1 MKSKSYINPIT
12 ERIIKEAK
20 KQNKSI
26 YKICKHTGIS
36 ESTMSSSKNYENA
49 WMSAVQMKK
58 IADFLNV
65 SDHYLITGSKISL
78 DENKIIEKL
87 KSEIIILEDE
97 NEDYRIKIKALLTTV
112 SELMSLDEKGRN
124 KLYSSF
130 LKSDKS

>member
-12 ERIIKEAK
+12 ERIITEAR

-26 YKICKHTGIS
+26 YEICKHTGIS
-36 ESTMSSSKNYENA
+36 ESTMSSSKKYENA
-49 WMSAVQMKK
+49 WISAVQIRK

-65 SDHYLITGSKISL
+65 SDHYLITGSKLSL
-78 DENKIIEKL
+78 DENKIIKQLQSDIVMLQEQ
-87 KSEIIILEDE
+87 
-97 NEDYRIKIKALLTTV
+97 NEDYRIKIKALLTSV